1 MEPFDSA
8 QGMLF
13 AQQVLNGLV
22 TGSVYSLVALGLTL
36 IYGTMQVP
44 NFAHGQLFMFGAY
57 LAYALTQAGLHYW
70 FAMLG
75 AVVAVAAAGVAL
87 ERLVF
92 RPLRHAPHLNSMIA
106 ALGLML
112 FLEAVAQN
120 IWGEEF
126 RHMESPYGG
135 VVSVFGLLVT
145 SHRLILLGAAAVL
158 MTALLLF
165 LTRTLAG
172 SAIRATAQN
181 SEGALLVGIDTNRVA
196 AATFGISA
204 ALAAFAGVLIAPIS
218 LVYPSMGAMITLKAF
233 VIVVLGGMGSVPGA
247 LMGGYLLAL
256 AESLGGTYVSATYL
270 DLVAF
275 VVLALVFTFKPSGL
289 FKEAA

>member
-1 MEPFDSA
+1 ME
-8 QGMLF
+8 LF

-44 NFAHGQLFMFGAY
+44 NFAHGQLYMLGAY
-57 LAYALTQAGLHYW
+57 LSYSLVTTVGVPYWGALGVSV
-70 FAMLG
+70 G
-75 AVVAVAAAGVAL
+75 ALALIGAAL

-92 RPLRHAPHLNSMIA
+92 RPLRHAPPLNSMIA
-106 ALGLML
+106 ALGVML
-112 FLEAVAQN
+112 CLEAVAQN

-126 RHMESPYGG
+126 RHMDSPYRG
-135 VVSVFGLLVT
+135 VVSVFGLPVAA
-145 SHRLILLGAAAVL
+145 HRLVLLVAAAGL

-165 LTRTLAG
+165 LTRTIAG

-181 SEGALLVGIDTNRVA
+181 PEGALLVGIDTSRVA
-196 AATFGISA
+196 TTTFAISA
-204 ALAAFAGVLIAPIS
+204 ALAAVAGSLIAPIS
-218 LVYPSMGAMITLKAF
+218 LVYPSMGALVTLKAF
-233 VIVVLGGMGSVPGA
+233 AIVVLGGMGSVPGA
-247 LMGGYLLAL
+247 LVGGYLLAM
-256 AESLGGTYVSATYL
+256 AESLGGTYVSATYQ

-289 FKEAA
+289 FREAA